1 MINFSDIDF
10 FIYTFFYII
19 KKKKKNRPRQVNPV
33 RVCSLFMP
41 LCLYVF
47 MSQALLTDP
56 NNSIFSLTVALIAS
70 KPGAR
75 SLRGSYP
82 LPC

>member
-33 RVCSLFMP
+33 RVCSLF
-41 LCLYVF
+41 YTF
-47 MSQALLTDP
+47 MSQALSTDP
-56 NNSIFSLTVALIAS
+56 NNSIFSLTQAFIAS
-70 KPGAR
+70 NPGANT
-75 SLRGSYP
+75 LRGS
-82 LPC
+82 